1 VPYDILTRCKDGC
14 KQELPDLLAAT
25 CSNQDIVSIDVINKI
40 SSTLL
45 NLEDKL
51 PMLSDRC
58 TRHSFASLQRNLTIW
73 F

>member
-1 VPYDILTRCKDGC
+1 MQREGV
-14 KQELPDLLAAT
+14 LPDLLAAP
-25 CSNQDIVSIDVINKI
+25 CRNQDIVSVEVMNKI

-51 PMLSDRC
+51 SMLSDRY
-58 TRHSFASLQRNLTIW
+58 TRHSFAGLQSNFTIW